1 MRVAFVLRF
10 TEALPGYQ
18 ICSFLLGIAAFPGS
32 YFDVYC
38 RLVWLFCSWFFFF
51 LLAFI
56 PPRLPMPPCV
66 VRPVGPPA
74 RAGEHSKPSCLQAR
88 AVRARRTD
96 VLGVGGAPSPER
108 PKSCLRARAL
118 PSYSYRGGCHPPA
131 LSSCSLVAPVGP
143 AAGCRGPPTIHPSI
157 HPSIQVCLSFARARH
172 PPFHANRSSIHAR
185 RPVALGMH
193 PSLPCTPTCRAR
205 FAGAL
210 LVIPDLP
217 HPINRARCDAANGVP
232 CPTQVAGVGHARGAA
247 AQWWWAHGGP
257 AGVIGGKNCTNGK

>member
-38 RLVWLFCSWFFFF
+38 RLVRLCCSWFFFF

-157 HPSIQVCLSFARARH
+157 HPSIRPFRSASHSLEPATPLSMPIAHLFM
-172 PPFHANRSSIHAR
+172 
-185 RPVALGMH
+185 PVALSRLACIH
-193 PSLPCTPTCRAR
+193 LC
-205 FAGAL
+205 
-210 LVIPDLP
+210 
-217 HPINRARCDAANGVP
+217 
-232 CPTQVAGVGHARGAA
+232 HARPHAVRDSLA
-247 AQWWWAHGGP
+247 LSL
-257 AGVIGGKNCTNGK
+257 

>member
-1 MRVAFVLRF
+1 
-10 TEALPGYQ
+10 
-18 ICSFLLGIAAFPGS
+18 
-32 YFDVYC
+32 
-38 RLVWLFCSWFFFF
+38 
-51 LLAFI
+51 
-56 PPRLPMPPCV
+56 MPPCV

-157 HPSIQVCLSFARARH
+157 HPSVHSGLPLIRSSPP
-172 PPFHANRSSIHAR
+172 PPFPCQSLIYSCPSPCRAWHASIFAMHAHMPCAIRWRSPCDTRFAPPHQS
-185 RPVALGMH
+185 RPVRRRQWSTMPH
-193 PSLPCTPTCRAR
+193 
-205 FAGAL
+205 AGGWGGA
-210 LVIPDLP
+210 
-217 HPINRARCDAANGVP
+217 C
-232 CPTQVAGVGHARGAA
+232 AGGRGAMVVGA
-247 AQWWWAHGGP
+247 RWAGRGDWRQKLH
-257 AGVIGGKNCTNGK
+257 